1 MAPYSTWLSSGD
13 NAWQMTAATLVGLM
27 SIPALAV
34 LYGGIV
40 QRKWA
45 INTTMMVFCTFALTL
60 IVWVLWAFKMGFG
73 SAWIGTFIG
82 KPGTV
87 VGASSEQARAHIPLL
102 NGLMPKFRFPESSL
116 VYFQFVFAAITPIL
130 FIGSVIG
137 RIKFKVW
144 LIFVPLW
151 ITFAYAVNAFLLWGG
166 GFWAGKGALDFS
178 GGYVIHLAA
187 GVSGFVAAAVVGPRL
202 KRDRERPVPN
212 NLLFVAVG
220 AGILWLGWNGFNGGD
235 PYFASADASA
245 AVINT
250 NLATAV
256 AMMTWV
262 IMDMAFSEKKKPT
275 FLGGVNGMICGLVGI
290 TPAAGYVNGVG
301 AIVIGLVTSA
311 VVWVLF
317 AYLPKHVWPFNKVDD
332 ALGVVYTHG
341 FAGLFGGLLV
351 GLLADPK
358 MIVYLGLGKNPD
370 VSASGLFYGHP
381 RQLLIQAGA
390 ALTVIVWDGLITF
403 LILRGIGLFMKLR
416 MSDSELAAGDIK
428 VHGEV
433 AYPVEEPAAEPGVP
447 DFGDI
452 PGEPVP
458 VHHHHHELVTSDGKV
473 LVTSGGKARSENGQA
488 R

>member
-1 MAPYSTWLSSGD
+1 VNPYLSWLSSGD

-45 INTTMMVFCTFALTL
+45 VNTMMMVFSAFALTL

-73 SAWIGTFIG
+73 QPWISTFIG
-82 KPGTV
+82 KPATV
-87 VGASSEQARAHIPLL
+87 VGASGEQGQASIPLL
-102 NGLMPKFRFPESSL
+102 NGLMPKFRFPEGSL

-130 FIGSVIG
+130 FIGSVVG

-187 GVSGFVAAAVVGPRL
+187 GVSGFVAAAMVGPRL
-202 KRDRERPVPN
+202 ARDRAKAVPN
-212 NLLFVAVG
+212 NLLFIAVG

-235 PYFASADASA
+235 PYFAGADATA
-245 AVINT
+245 AVVNT

-256 AMMTWV
+256 AMMTW
-262 IMDMAFSEKKKPT
+262 IIFDMAFGKEKKPT
-275 FLGGVNGMICGLVGI
+275 FIGGVNGMICGLVGI

-301 AIVIGLVTSA
+301 AIVIGAVTSGL
-311 VVWVLF
+311 VWGLF
-317 AYLPKHVWPFNKVDD
+317 GYLPRKVWPFNRVDD

-370 VSASGLFYGHP
+370 VTTSGLFYGHP

-390 ALTVIVWDGLITF
+390 ALTVIVWDGVITY
-403 LILRGIGLFMKLR
+403 LILRVIKFFTPLR
-416 MSDSELAAGDIK
+416 MADAELAIGDLAA
-428 VHGEV
+428 HGEE
-433 AYPVEEPAAEPGVP
+433 AYPTEEADE
-447 DFGDI
+447 
-452 PGEPVP
+452 EVP
-458 VHHHHHELVTSDGKV
+458 VLVGAGTANGKTTVQADALGAREVASD
-473 LVTSGGKARSENGQA
+473 
-488 R
+488 

>member
-1 MAPYSTWLSSGD
+1 VSPYLSWLSSGD

-40 QRKWA
+40 QKKWA
-45 INTTMMVFCTFALTL
+45 VNTMMMVFAAFALTL

-73 SAWIGTFIG
+73 QPWISTFVG
-82 KPGTV
+82 KPAAV
-87 VGASSEQARAHIPLL
+87 VGAAGEQAQASIPLL
-102 NGLMPKFRFPESSL
+102 KGLMPNFRFPEGSL

-130 FIGSVIG
+130 FIGSVVG

-151 ITFAYAVNAFLLWGG
+151 ITFAYSINAFLLWGG
-166 GFWAGKGALDFS
+166 GYWAGKGALDFS

-187 GVSGFVAAAVVGPRL
+187 GVSGFVAAAMVGPRL
-202 KRDRERPVPN
+202 ARDREKAVPN
-212 NLLFVAVG
+212 NLLFIAVG

-235 PYFASADASA
+235 PYFAGADATA
-245 AVINT
+245 AVVNT

-262 IMDMAFSEKKKPT
+262 IMDMSFGKSKKPT
-275 FLGGVNGMICGLVGI
+275 FIGAVNGMICGLVGI

-301 AIVIGLVTSA
+301 AIVIGA
-311 VVWVLF
+311 VVSGLVWVLF
-317 AYLPKHVWPFNKVDD
+317 GYLPRKVWPFNKVDD

-358 MIVYLGLGKNPD
+358 LIVYLGLGKTPD
-370 VSASGLFYGHP
+370 VTSAGLFYGHP
-381 RQLLIQAGA
+381 KQLLIQAEA
-390 ALTVIVWDGLITF
+390 ALTIIVWDALVTYV
-403 LILRGIGLFMKLR
+403 ILRVIKFFTPLR
-416 MSDSELAAGDIK
+416 MTDAELEVGDLMI
-428 VHGEV
+428 HGEV
-433 AYPVEEPAAEPGVP
+433 AYPEEEPDAVP
-447 DFGDI
+447 AMAGGGSPDGQ
-452 PGEPVP
+452 VP
-458 VHHHHHELVTSDGKV
+458 HEEMVSD
-473 LVTSGGKARSENGQA
+473 
-488 R
+488 

>member
-1 MAPYSTWLSSGD
+1 MAPYSTWLHPGD
-13 NAWQMTAATLVGLM
+13 NAWQLTAATLVGLM

-45 INTTMMVFCTFALTL
+45 INTMMMVFSAFALTL

-73 SAWIGTFIG
+73 SPWISTSLGNFLG

-87 VGASSEQARAHIPLL
+87 VGASGEQAQASIPLL
-102 NGLMPKFRFPESSL
+102 NGLMPKFRFPQSSL

-130 FIGSVIG
+130 FVGSVIG
-137 RIKFKVW
+137 RIRFKVW

-166 GFWAGKGALDFS
+166 GFWASKGALDFS

-202 KRDRERPVPN
+202 QRDREKAMPN

-235 PYFASADASA
+235 PYFAGADASA

-256 AMMTWV
+256 AMMTWI
-262 IMDMAFSEKKKPT
+262 IMDMAFSKEKKPT

-301 AIVIGLVTSA
+301 AIIIGLVTSA
-311 VVWVLF
+311 LVWVLF
-317 AYLPKHVWPFNKVDD
+317 GYLPKHVWPFNKVDD

-341 FAGLFGGLLV
+341 FAGLCGGLLV

-370 VSASGLFYGHP
+370 VTTSGAFYGHP

-390 ALTVIVWDGLITF
+390 ALTVIVWDGLVTF
-403 LILRGIGLFMKLR
+403 LLLKGISLFMKLR
-416 MSDSELAAGDIK
+416 MSEPELEVGDIK

-433 AYPVEEPAAEPGVP
+433 AYPMEEPEALP

-452 PGEPVP
+452 PGEPIP
-458 VHHHHHELVTSDGKV
+458 EHHHHHVLTTDGRV
-473 LVTSGGKARSENGQA
+473 LVTSGGRALTEEDKE
-488 R
+488 

>member
-1 MAPYSTWLSSGD
+1 VNPYASWLSSGD

-34 LYGGIV
+34 MYGGLV
-40 QRKWA
+40 QKKWA
-45 INTTMMVFCTFALTL
+45 VNTMLMVFCTFCLTL
-60 IVWVLWAFKMGFG
+60 VVWVLWAFKMGFG
-73 SAWIGTFIG
+73 EPWIGGSLHLLG
-82 KPGTV
+82 KPQPV
-87 VGASSEQARAHIPLL
+87 VGASGEQAQAGIPLL
-102 NGLMPKFRFPESSL
+102 TGLMPKFRFPEGSL

-137 RIKFKVW
+137 RISFKVW

-202 KRDRERPVPN
+202 KRDREHGVPN
-212 NLLFVAVG
+212 NLIFVSVG

-235 PYFASADASA
+235 PYFAGADATA

-256 AMMTWV
+256 AMMTWIV
-262 IMDMAFSEKKKPT
+262 MDMLGGPGRKAT
-275 FLGGVNGMICGLVGI
+275 FLGGINGMICGLVAI

-301 AIVIGLVTSA
+301 AIIIGLVASTI
-311 VVWVLF
+311 VWF
-317 AYLPKHVWPFNKVDD
+317 AWNYLSKVRPFSKVDD

-341 FAGLFGGLLV
+341 IAGLLGGLLV

-358 MIVYLGLGKNPD
+358 MIVYLGAGKSPS
-370 VSASGLFYGHP
+370 VSTAGLFYGNP
-381 RQLLIQAGA
+381 KQLLIQAGA
-390 ALTVIVWDGLITF
+390 ALTVIVWDGLVTF

-416 MSDSELAAGDIK
+416 IPDEELEVGDAM
-428 VHGEV
+428 VHGEE
-433 AYPVEEPAAEPGVP
+433 AYPSEELTRVGAVPALSGTAAGAGKPAEPAA
-447 DFGDI
+447 
-452 PGEPVP
+452 
-458 VHHHHHELVTSDGKV
+458 HRDG
-473 LVTSGGKARSENGQA
+473 
-488 R
+488 

>member
-1 MAPYSTWLSSGD
+1 LNPYAAWLSPGD

-45 INTTMMVFCTFALTL
+45 VNTMLMVFSAFCLTL

-73 SAWIGTFIG
+73 EPWIGHFVG

-87 VGASSEQARAHIPLL
+87 VGQAGEQAQASIPLL
-102 NGLMPKFRFPESSL
+102 KGLMPDFKFPQGSL

-130 FIGSVIG
+130 FIGSVLG

-151 ITFAYAVNAFLLWGG
+151 ITLVYTVNAFMLWGG

-187 GVSGFVAAAVVGPRL
+187 GVSGFVAAAMVGPRL
-202 KRDRERPVPN
+202 RKDRERGRPN
-212 NLLFVAVG
+212 NLLFIAVG

-235 PYFASADASA
+235 PYFAGADATA

-256 AMMTWV
+256 AMMTWIV
-262 IMDMAFSEKKKPT
+262 MDMVGGKDKKPT

-301 AIVIGLVTSA
+301 AIIIGLVCSSL
-311 VVWVLF
+311 VWTMF
-317 AYLPKHVWPFNKVDD
+317 TYLPRKVWPFNKVDD
-332 ALGVVYTHG
+332 SLGVVYTHG

-358 MIVYLGLGKNPD
+358 MIVYLGLGKNPP
-370 VSASGLFYGHP
+370 VTTAGLFYGHP

-390 ALTVIVWDGLITF
+390 ALSVIAWSGLVTF
-403 LILRGIGLFMKLR
+403 LILRGIKLFTSLR
-416 MSDSELAAGDIK
+416 MSDAELETGDMA
-428 VHGEV
+428 VHGEE
-433 AYPVEEPAAEPGVP
+433 AYPEDEPEKAPAMAGAAADHQGELPEPAANGSAP
-447 DFGDI
+447 DGD
-452 PGEPVP
+452 
-458 VHHHHHELVTSDGKV
+458 KV
-473 LVTSGGKARSENGQA
+473 LTE
-488 R
+488 